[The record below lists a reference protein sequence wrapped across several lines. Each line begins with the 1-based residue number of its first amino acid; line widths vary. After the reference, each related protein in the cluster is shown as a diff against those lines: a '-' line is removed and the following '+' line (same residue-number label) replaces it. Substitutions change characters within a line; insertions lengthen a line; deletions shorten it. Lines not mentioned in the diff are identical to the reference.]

1 MRFAEKILN
10 LVQGEGTIGM
20 CPKCQYNITASDETV
35 MVMGDGRATEGYKCG
50 NCRETWMFSEIQGN
64 A

>member
-1 MRFAEKILN
+1 
-10 LVQGEGTIGM
+10 M